1 MLKFFN
7 HYLAI
12 RTILLVAIEASVL
25 FCSVLAGVHLR
36 FSPEAHTPPF
46 GEAALFTLVMLI
58 AMSGLGLYQH
68 QAERFRLTLM
78 RLILAYAVSLLIATA
93 LFYLFPQTYLGRGVM
108 ALTSLMALT
117 GIVLVRL
124 LLTKFT
130 DAGLPKRRI
139 LILGSPAE
147 AQKLSELLQ
156 QGPSARNVQ
165 IAGLYPVGQSAR
177 PTQVLSAQ
185 STEGRPFFA
194 ADHAD
199 FSDTI
204 RRLDVSEI
212 VIATR
217 ERRGGV
223 LPLRQL
229 LDARLQGI
237 RVLDLH
243 AFYEREAGILPL
255 EALRAS
261 WMIFGSGFDQSMA
274 RDVVKRLF
282 DIAAALILSLLTLP
296 ILLIAMG
303 CIALESGLPVFYS
316 QTRVGQGGRLI
327 RITKLRSMR
336 QDAEADGKARWASA
350 ADSRI
355 TFVGA
360 FLRKTRI
367 DELPQLW
374 SVLKGDMSFVGPRP
388 ERPEFVR
395 TLSEQVPFYDV
406 RHSVKPGVTGWAQV
420 RFWYGASFED
430 SQRKLEFDL
439 YYVKNH
445 SVFLDLMILLETI
458 QVVLLGKGAR

>member
-12 RTILLVAIEASVL
+12 RTILLVLIEAAVL
-25 FCSVLAGVHLR
+25 FFSVIVGANLR
-36 FSPEAHTPPF
+36 FSPEVHLLPYGDAT
-46 GEAALFTLVMLI
+46 LFTVVMLI
-58 AMSGLGLYQH
+58 AMSGLGLYQP

-78 RLILAYAVSLLIATA
+78 RVVLAYSISLLITTSV
-93 LFYLFPQTYLGRGVM
+93 FYFFPETYLGRGVM
-108 ALTSLMALT
+108 ALTSLVALS

-124 LLTKFT
+124 VLTKFT

-139 LILGSPAE
+139 LVLGTPAE
-147 AQKLSELLQ
+147 AKRLTDLLQ
-156 QGPSARNVQ
+156 QGPSARNVHL
-165 IAGLYPVGQSAR
+165 AGLYPVGQNAR
-177 PTQVLSAQ
+177 KTQLQPAQ
-185 STEGRPFFA
+185 SVDGKPFFT
-194 ADHAD
+194 ADHTD
-199 FSDTI
+199 FLATVQ
-204 RRLDVSEI
+204 RLDISEI

-237 RVLDLH
+237 RVMDLH

-261 WMIFGSGFDQSMA
+261 WMIFGSGFNQSMT
-274 RDVVKRLF
+274 RDIVKRLF
-282 DIAAALILSLLTLP
+282 DLVAALLLSLLTLP
-296 ILLIAMG
+296 ILLVAMV
-303 CIALESGLPVFYS
+303 CIVLESGRPVFYS
-316 QTRVGQGGRLI
+316 QTRVGQAGRLF
-327 RITKLRSMR
+327 RIIKLRSMR
-336 QDAEADGKARWASA
+336 QDAESDGQARWASQS
-350 ADSRI
+350 DPRI
-355 TFVGA
+355 TRVGA

-388 ERPEFVR
+388 ERPEFVQ
-395 TLSEQVPFYDV
+395 TLSERVPFYDV